1 MPIHC
6 LQPLNPCRVWEWLFR
21 FLQLQLMDPLG
32 MRQPLL
38 ITAFPS
44 SACVSCPSGAEL
56 WCCRNGKVSSGCSLH
71 FSWPH
76 RRNWC
81 RIQPK
86 SAKSTLTLCFP
97 HGTLKPPIPV
107 SSYSSDKSGLCSQ
120 LPGVMVGAALGV
132 PQPASELLF
141 SQACL
146 AQQAAL
152 FLQEQVETSQFINQS
167 FC

>member
-1 MPIHC
+1 M
-6 LQPLNPCRVWEWLFR
+6 LQPLNPSHVWEWLFR
-21 FLQLQLMDPLG
+21 FPQLQLRDPLG
-32 MRQPLL
+32 MRQPL
-38 ITAFPS
+38 IMTAFPS
-44 SACVSCPSGAEL
+44 SACVR
-56 WCCRNGKVSSGCSLH
+56 CCRNGKVSSGCSLH

-81 RIQPK
+81 RILLQPK
-86 SAKSTLTLCFP
+86 SAKSTFTLCFP
-97 HGTLKPPIPV
+97 MAACKPPIPV
-107 SSYSSDKSGLCSQ
+107 SRDKSRLCSQ
-120 LPGVMVGAALGV
+120 LPGMIVGAALRV

-141 SQACL
+141 SRACL